1 MKQKLTLTV
10 DKGITQ
16 IAKRTARR
24 QGKSLSTLV
33 EELLKRETEKELG
46 AGKHLS
52 FSERWRGKMV
62 LKTDKDERSQAL
74 RKKYEL

>member
-10 DKGITQ
+10 EKEITQ
-16 IAKRTARR
+16 RAKRAARR

-33 EELLKRETEKELG
+33 EELLKRETEKEFG
-46 AGKHLS
+46 ADKHLS
-52 FSERWRGKMV
+52 FSERWRGKMA
-62 LKTDKDERSQAL
+62 LKTDNDERSQAL